1 MEIPRRAGTQQIS
14 GRAAFNV
21 LTEVTPT
28 VDQAPITPA
37 VPITPSAPLPP
48 AASTSRKRAKR
59 ITRTLALAT
68 ASAGM
73 LLAACSSSSTP
84 ASGTS
89 STSASGS
96 SDPYITADLK
106 AASAQLTGAGSTF
119 VAPVFTKAFFTY
131 TSKNQGVTVNYQA
144 VGSGAGITAF
154 DGNTVNFGA
163 SDVPLSQA
171 QVAAAPAIFGGV
183 VQVPDT
189 LGGVSLS
196 YNLPGV
202 ATGLKLD
209 APTISSIF
217 SGGITTWNDPAI
229 VALNPGVTL
238 PSQPITTVHR
248 SDSSGTTYIFTD
260 YLANVSPA
268 WAAGPGTG
276 KTVTWPASSVGSSG
290 NSGVAG
296 SIKSTPYS
304 IGYVELAYALQNNF
318 TVAAVKNQAGSFV
331 TPSLKSVAA
340 DAAQKPNV
348 TSIDFSI
355 TNQPGAG
362 SYPISGYSWALV
374 AQKQSNAAVGKTLVQ
389 VLDWMTHT
397 GGGQDQAASL
407 DYVPLPANIQALA
420 RQTLLMVTGPTG
432 TAPLLTNK

>member
-131 TSKNQGVTVNYQA
+131 TSKNQG
-144 VGSGAGITAF
+144 
-154 DGNTVNFGA
+154 
-163 SDVPLSQA
+163 
-171 QVAAAPAIFGGV
+171 
-183 VQVPDT
+183 
-189 LGGVSLS
+189 
-196 YNLPGV
+196 
-202 ATGLKLD
+202 
-209 APTISSIF
+209 
-217 SGGITTWNDPAI
+217 
-229 VALNPGVTL
+229 
-238 PSQPITTVHR
+238 
-248 SDSSGTTYIFTD
+248 
-260 YLANVSPA
+260 
-268 WAAGPGTG
+268 
-276 KTVTWPASSVGSSG
+276 
-290 NSGVAG
+290 
-296 SIKSTPYS
+296 
-304 IGYVELAYALQNNF
+304 
-318 TVAAVKNQAGSFV
+318 
-331 TPSLKSVAA
+331 
-340 DAAQKPNV
+340 
-348 TSIDFSI
+348 
-355 TNQPGAG
+355 
-362 SYPISGYSWALV
+362 
-374 AQKQSNAAVGKTLVQ
+374 
-389 VLDWMTHT
+389 
-397 GGGQDQAASL
+397 
-407 DYVPLPANIQALA
+407 
-420 RQTLLMVTGPTG
+420 
-432 TAPLLTNK
+432 